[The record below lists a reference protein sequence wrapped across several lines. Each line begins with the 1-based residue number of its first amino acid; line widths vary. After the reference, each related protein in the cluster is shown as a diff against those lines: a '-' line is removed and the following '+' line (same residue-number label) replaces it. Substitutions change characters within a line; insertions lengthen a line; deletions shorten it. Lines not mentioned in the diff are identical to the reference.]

1 MNKPALRN
9 IERLGNSAE
18 SMFNAY
24 YWLCRQMQQQVAQV
38 LGIDEFEVSVFVDNQ
53 AGNKVCITVE
63 NEHCKCVGMYLD
75 KFLELAEK
83 PNFTAQDF
91 YKNTMT

>member
-24 YWLCRQMQQQVAQV
+24 YWLCRQMQQHWK
-38 LGIDEFEVSVFVDNQ
+38 GTT
-53 AGNKVCITVE
+53 GNKVFTL
-63 NEHCKCVGMYLD
+63 KWLSATFVG
-75 KFLELAEK
+75 F
-83 PNFTAQDF
+83 N
-91 YKNTMT
+91 